1 MWCSPRVARRTV
13 VLLALAAAL
22 MLVAISPSAQ
32 AVTGGIPTTTL
43 SNYYT
48 SIPGVT
54 YTFGGYTVDNGEMV
68 TGAVITF
75 PAGTDVSAASLL
87 APPGTL
93 AVNGQAVTLTFTP
106 PIPKDTSVTISIG
119 GITNP
124 ATPGAV
130 SVGDAANPG
139 TISFAT
145 SNPVNSNQVRNPQY
159 LPSAAYT
166 ILPPYL
172 TLTLTTPDAGQ
183 MVDFGQID
191 PGVATAAK
199 SVTVAVD
206 SSHPYS
212 ITRGRDLAA
221 EAPIG
226 LEITGTAEGTGLP
239 AGQTT
244 YMDQYRATPP
254 WTTDPEIPLSATV
267 TYTVVQQ

>member
-1 MWCSPRVARRTV
+1 MARTPHMARRALVLMALMTAL
-13 VLLALAAAL
+13 LLA
-22 MLVAISPSAQ
+22 AISPSAQ
-32 AVTGGIPTTTL
+32 AVTAVTPTTTL

-54 YTFGGYTVDNGEMV
+54 YTFGGYVVDNGEMA

-75 PAGTDVSAASLL
+75 PAGTDVSAATLL

-93 AVNGQAVTLTFTP
+93 SISGQAVTVTFTP
-106 PIPKDTSVTISIG
+106 ALQKLSLITISIG

-124 ATPGAV
+124 ATPGTV
-130 SVGDAANPG
+130 SVGDAVNPG

-183 MVDFGQID
+183 TVDFGLID
-191 PGVATAAK
+191 PGVTTADK
-199 SVTVAVD
+199 TVTLEVG

-226 LEITGTAEGTGLP
+226 LEITGTAEGTGLAP
-239 AGQTT
+239 GQTT
-244 YMDQYRATPP
+244 YTDVYRATPP
-254 WTTDPEIPLSATV
+254 WTTDPEVPLSATV